1 MKKHFFYLIVL
12 LFTFIGY
19 SQKNTTSIDYPQEQL
34 IHPDCAN
41 VEDKNACL
49 KNIIQIKLQE
59 ILNEQIKYAFIT
71 KDTISTLVTFRVNT
85 NGSIQDSTHKSRIT
99 IRGLKKKEKKESEKS
114 FERTSKEKMNT
125 FLRSLPKFKVLN
137 KKREIYNAKHLFRFY
152 FQVTKEKN
160 IELIQSKK
168 YTYEYTNT

>member
-71 KDTISTLVTFRVNT
+71 KATISTLVTFRVNT

-99 IRGLKKKEKKESEKS
+99 IRGLKKKEKKEKI
-114 FERTSKEKMNT
+114 N
-125 FLRSLPKFKVLN
+125 
-137 KKREIYNAKHLFRFY
+137 LF
-152 FQVTKEKN
+152 QAPN
-160 IELIQSKK
+160 NL
-168 YTYEYTNT
+168 